1 MISAVGIKRLLYAA
15 TSVVT
20 ADLTGTSLEKI
31 IAAAT
36 EINNVHGETWQVE
49 ETEAS
54 RTPYTNQLTGKTYR
68 EDLKMGEV
76 KINFTIGAYD
86 YKTKADLM
94 GGLVIET
101 GSDGNKKTTGWK
113 RADGK
118 VNIHKCLIA
127 QTEDNVWLVFPKA
140 SISARQA
147 NTDKAIGLAV
157 SATQLEPGITGVSSE
172 YWFDDSEV
180 TPAG

>member
-36 EINNVHGETWQVE
+36 EIDNVHGETWQVE

-94 GGLVIET
+94 GGTVI
-101 GSDGNKKTTGWK
+101 KKSESPVGWK